1 MQKVD
6 RFLYQVKANENVTIQ
21 ITPSVNLGNLYTAAL
36 DKKKLP
42 KPANGIYAFAVTKP
56 VGQIHFFGI
65 EFGFLGA
72 PAGAQYQLRINGD
85 AANNAGPFTTRVVNG
100 DPLLAKQYQ
109 FEVIQ

>member
-6 RFLYQVKANENVTIQ
+6 RFLYQVKANEKVTIQ
-21 ITPSVNLGNLYTAAL
+21 ITPSVNLGKLYAAAL

-42 KPANGIYAFAVTKP
+42 KPANGIYTFPVTKP

-72 PAGAQYQLRINGD
+72 PAGAQYRLQINGD
-85 AANNAGPFTTRVVNG
+85 AADNAGPFSTRVVNG

-109 FEVIQ
+109 FEVVE